1 VIFELNVVKRTSF
14 RRHIWRAD
22 TAAPSWPKRN
32 SFSALR
38 AMLLSALSV
47 SLLLVGVLHPFED
60 NILGPRVYEALF
72 KGILNVVETNALP
85 FLVPCLLARSPP
97 P

>member
-1 VIFELNVVKRTSF
+1 VAE
-14 RRHIWRAD
+14 
-22 TAAPSWPKRN
+22 RN

-47 SLLLVGVLHPFED
+47 SLLLEGVLHPFED

-72 KGILNVVETNALP
+72 KAALNVVQTNALP
-85 FLVPCLLARSPP
+85 FLVPCLIARSPTTENQP
-97 P
+97 LHVFRG